1 MWHQENLQKKTQQEK
16 QNISVFFWYMLRKT
30 RKNFTLIPSDIE
42 NSFFVY

>member
-1 MWHQENLQKKTQQEK
+1 MEHQENLQKKSQQEK
-16 QNISVFFWYMLRKT
+16 ETSLCFFGTMLRKT